1 MTNKVISR
9 KTNKRLNIFGPGG
22 EVLNKMNTQ
31 SREAFNNAID
41 MGEGSVQA
49 LGALG
54 AGITGIVQSASDNA
68 KIADTSGLEQ
78 QIENQAQY
86 KVKASDNASLLDE
99 WGNSSIIGNKTYE
112 DIRGASGG
120 QVAGNMGM
128 AGLQGAQMGM
138 QIGGPWGAL
147 VGAAIGGISAG
158 IGAGVGR
165 SKALKKQ
172 KEINNNIEMANKA
185 KNQSFIN
192 AAENIDATNTLNT
205 LANFSAYG
213 GLLNTYAEG
222 GNMTHGGNFN
232 NNVTFINNGGNHESN
247 PNDGVQYGMDNEGIP
262 NLVEE
267 GEVIYNDYVYSNRLY
282 PDKKV
287 LNKYN
292 LPTKYSN
299 YTFAY
304 IAEKLNKESSERPN
318 DVISKNGLKD
328 SLNRLKNAQEEVREQ
343 KENIKMNK
351 AKTAYSKGGKIN
363 TFSNIY
369 SYGTKSLQTQA
380 AETQPQAAGT
390 NNESSSVTPGITDE
404 EIRGGIDM
412 PINWSSLLRFTP
424 ALASGIN
431 VLTDLTG
438 ATNTPNY
445 DNLNIL
451 KNNINNLPSVKY
463 NPISNYLTY
472 KPIDRNY
479 YTNKLESLAGST
491 RRAISN
497 LSGGN
502 RATAMANL
510 LAADYNTQNQLGDFA
525 IKSEQYNNDLRNKV
539 SEFNRETNLT
549 NSQLALKA
557 AEINQAYDNLRLK
570 GISDYVTAREN
581 LDMAAAQNRA
591 TNLNN
596 FYDALTSIG
605 KEEFSRS
612 LANSD
617 PKNDKYIDIFGRER
631 NKQDKV
637 KRRKEREKR
646 RKEKQSKENRNTD
659 YILNSLKSDKDIQLS

>member
-1 MTNKVISR
+1 
-9 KTNKRLNIFGPGG
+9 
-22 EVLNKMNTQ
+22 
-31 SREAFNNAID
+31 
-41 MGEGSVQA
+41 
-49 LGALG
+49 
-54 AGITGIVQSASDNA
+54 
-68 KIADTSGLEQ
+68 
-78 QIENQAQY
+78 
-86 KVKASDNASLLDE
+86 
-99 WGNSSIIGNKTYE
+99 
-112 DIRGASGG
+112 
-120 QVAGNMGM
+120 
-128 AGLQGAQMGM
+128 
-138 QIGGPWGAL
+138 
-147 VGAAIGGISAG
+147 
-158 IGAGVGR
+158 
-165 SKALKKQ
+165 
-172 KEINNNIEMANKA
+172 
-185 KNQSFIN
+185 
-192 AAENIDATNTLNT
+192 
-205 LANFSAYG
+205 
-213 GLLNTYAEG
+213 
-222 GNMTHGGNFN
+222 MTHGGNFN
-232 NNVTFINNGGNHESN
+232 NNVTFIDNGGNHESN

-369 SYGTKSLQTQA
+369 SLGTESLQTQA
-380 AETQPQAAGT
+380 AGTQPQVAGT
-390 NNESSSVTPGITDE
+390 NNESSSATPGIDTTDE

-451 KNNINNLPSVKY
+451 KNNINNLPSVRY
-463 NPISNYLTY
+463 NPIGNYLTY

-510 LAADYNTQNQLGDFA
+510 LAADYNTQNQLGDLA
-525 IKSEQYNNDLRNKV
+525 IKSEQYNNDLRNKI

-581 LDMAAAQNRA
+581 LDMVAAQNRA

-646 RKEKQSKENRNTD
+646 KKEKQSKENRNTD
-659 YILNSLKSDKDIQLS
+659 YILNSLKSDRDIQLS